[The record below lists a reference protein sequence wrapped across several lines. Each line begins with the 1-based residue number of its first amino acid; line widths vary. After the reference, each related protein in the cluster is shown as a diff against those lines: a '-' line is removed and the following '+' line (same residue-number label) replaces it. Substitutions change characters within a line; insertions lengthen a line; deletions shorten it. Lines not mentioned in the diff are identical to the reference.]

1 MGAQLSVQRAAAQ
14 KHAEQGWPAF
24 LNTETV
30 QMQMTKFRVRKSLLG
45 RRLRF
50 FDRTGGCIEYARLSI
65 SRGGMTFYQR
75 VDGPCSKSTAVP
87 KFPYA
92 LVPHELDRRAG
103 LPYKVTVL
111 RENYAELGEP
121 GSLRRCAS
129 YRRSNSGVWIKV
141 EEKCRETAHD
151 DEVKKQLA
159 KLGRTG
165 SGTTAQRR
173 QYSLPSAVSGSRQAD
188 DVLFSGGRS
197 GGASYFSPGTGRRIS
212 GGGRSGGVSAS
223 RSASREYSS
232 SLR

>member
-24 LNTETV
+24 LNSEAV

-75 VDGPCSKSTAVP
+75 VDGPCNKSTAVP

-159 KLGRTG
+159 KLGRTSGG
-165 SGTTAQRR
+165 SGNRRR
-173 QYSLPSAVSGSRQAD
+173 QYRLPSAVSGSRQAD
-188 DVLFSGGRS
+188 DELFSGGRRS
-197 GGASYFSPGTGRRIS
+197 GGATYFSPGTGRRIS
-212 GGGRSGGVSAS
+212 GGRSAS
-223 RSASREYSS
+223 RSASREYST